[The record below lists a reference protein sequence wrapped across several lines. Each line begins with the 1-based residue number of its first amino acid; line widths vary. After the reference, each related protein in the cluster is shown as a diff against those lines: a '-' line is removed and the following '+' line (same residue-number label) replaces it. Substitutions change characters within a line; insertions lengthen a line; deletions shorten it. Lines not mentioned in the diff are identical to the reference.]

1 MILMGVERMN
11 YPFRIFTSSIPIIIG
26 VCGILYSVYRLFII
40 KISKGWPY
48 TIGKIVT
55 SHIETYYHGERC
67 IERAVIEYEYEV
79 GGKLFRGSKISSGV
93 DFGISSSAPSLSPAE
108 YVVKKYGRGDEVRV
122 FYNPNRPKSS
132 FLEKG
137 GYIGL
142 AMSIIFSVVSIS
154 FGIIWYKYS

>member
-1 MILMGVERMN
+1 MGVERMN

>member
-1 MILMGVERMN
+1 MN
-11 YPFRIFTSSIPIIIG
+11 YPLRIVTSSIPIIIG

-40 KISKGWPY
+40 KISEGWPY
-48 TIGKIVT
+48 TLGKIVT
-55 SHIETYYHGERC
+55 SHIETYYHGERYT
-67 IERAVIEYEYEV
+67 ERAVIEYEYEV
-79 GGKLFRGSKISSGV
+79 EGRLFRGSKISSGV
-93 DFGISSSAPSLSPAE
+93 DFGISSSAPTLSPAE
-108 YVVKKYGRGDEVRV
+108 YVIKKYGRGDGDEVRV

>member
-1 MILMGVERMN
+1 MN
-11 YPFRIFTSSIPIIIG
+11 YPLRIVTSSIPIIIG

-40 KISKGWPY
+40 KISRGWPY
-48 TIGKIVT
+48 SLGKIVT
-55 SHIETYYHGERC
+55 SHIETSYHGERC

-79 GGKLFRGSKISSGV
+79 GGKLFRGSKISSGM
-93 DFGISSSAPSLSPAE
+93 DFGISSSASMPSLSPAE
-108 YVVKKYGRGDEVRV
+108 YVIKKYGWGDEVRV

-154 FGIIWYKYS
+154 FAIIWYKYS